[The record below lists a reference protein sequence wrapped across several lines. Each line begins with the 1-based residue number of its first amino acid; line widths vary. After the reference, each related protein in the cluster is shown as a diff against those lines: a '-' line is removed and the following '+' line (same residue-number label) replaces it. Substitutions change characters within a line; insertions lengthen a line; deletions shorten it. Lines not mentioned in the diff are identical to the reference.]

1 MARGC
6 FLELDGKGLPE
17 ALRELWR
24 RMLEGPFG
32 AILVPLEVEGGL
44 VAPAL
49 VTSPEGVERS
59 RAMAPYMGVNG
70 ARVLQM
76 MTRVSPP
83 SKLTAAVLR
92 PCEVRAAVELRKLR
106 QVAEENLLLVAL
118 DCLGTY
124 PLEEYRRRLEKGVA
138 EESEPEEARLRE
150 ACRVCLWPVAPWAD
164 LRVGFLGLK
173 GRLVLEA
180 LTERGEDALR
190 QMGLEIEEFD
200 LAGREAQLEEIIE
213 RRKAAEG
220 ELLELQQRELKGLE
234 AILGALSACIKC
246 LNCMT
251 VCPLCY
257 CKECFFNSPTF
268 EMEADRFLRLASNRP
283 ALRMPSEVLL
293 FHLTRMA
300 HMATSC
306 VACGMCQEGCPQ
318 DVPVFRLF
326 KAVAKRVQGI
336 FDYEPGRDPEEPLP
350 LATFREEELKEVEE
364 PKI

>member
-1 MARGC
+1 M
-6 FLELDGKGLPE
+6 ELDGKGLPE
-17 ALRELWR
+17 ALRGLWR

-32 AILVPLEVEGGL
+32 AVLLPVEVEGGL
-44 VAPAL
+44 VSLGL
-49 VTSPEGVERS
+49 VASPEGVERS

-76 MTRVSPP
+76 MTKVSPSSRP
-83 SKLTAAVLR
+83 VAAVLR
-92 PCEVRAAVELRKLR
+92 PCEVRAAVELRKLQ
-106 QVAEENLLLVAL
+106 QVAEENLFLVAL

-124 PLEEYRRRLEKGVA
+124 PLEEYRQRLEQGVP
-138 EESEPEEARLRE
+138 EEPEPEEVRLRE

-164 LRVGFLGLK
+164 LRVGFLGLE
-173 GRLVLEA
+173 GRVVLEA
-180 LTERGEDALR
+180 LTEEGEEALR
-190 QMGLEIEEFD
+190 QMGLEIEELD
-200 LAGREAQLEEIIE
+200 LDEREARIEEVLKG
-213 RRKAAEG
+213 RKAAEG
-220 ELLELQQRELKGLE
+220 ELLELQQRELKGHE

-268 EMEADRFLRLASNRP
+268 EMEADRFLRLASSRP

-300 HMATSC
+300 HMGTSC

-318 DVPVFRLF
+318 EVPVFRLF
-326 KAVAKRVQGI
+326 KAVSKRLQGI